1 MQTTRQE
8 NRDRRQAAEPDQL
21 RVTATEM
28 IDGVKHLLVLERDE
42 TGCYREV
49 VLEPVKAMRE
59 RQPAA

>member
-1 MQTTRQE
+1 MQNTRQE
-8 NRDRRQAAEPDQL
+8 IRDRRKPAQQDQV

-49 VLEPVKAMRE
+49 VLEPVQGIRE